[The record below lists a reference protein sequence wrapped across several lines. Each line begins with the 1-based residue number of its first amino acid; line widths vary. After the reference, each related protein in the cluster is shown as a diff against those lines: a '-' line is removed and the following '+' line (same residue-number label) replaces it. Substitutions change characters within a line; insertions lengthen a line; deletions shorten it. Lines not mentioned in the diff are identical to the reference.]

1 MSEGLLVL
9 ISAPS
14 GAGKTSL
21 VAAALEHD
29 PRLVVSI
36 SHTTRPRRPQEHEG
50 LNYYFVDDA
59 EFSAMA
65 SDNQFLEHAVVFGK
79 QYGTA
84 RAPVQAL
91 RAQGKDVILEI
102 DWQGADLVQHEI
114 PDALS
119 IFVLPPSTEV
129 LRERLTR
136 RAQDSAPVIESRLAE
151 ARKEMAQSQRYQY
164 IVVND
169 DFDRALGDILA
180 ILQSARLRS
189 SQQVAHNPQVK
200 AILSPT

>member
-65 SDNQFLEHAVVFGK
+65 SDNRPGH
-79 QYGTA
+79 
-84 RAPVQAL
+84 P
-91 RAQGKDVILEI
+91 
-102 DWQGADLVQHEI
+102 WGAC
-114 PDALS
+114 
-119 IFVLPPSTEV
+119 
-129 LRERLTR
+129 
-136 RAQDSAPVIESRLAE
+136 
-151 ARKEMAQSQRYQY
+151 SQR
-164 IVVND
+164 
-169 DFDRALGDILA
+169 R
-180 ILQSARLRS
+180 
-189 SQQVAHNPQVK
+189 
-200 AILSPT
+200 